1 MSSQPTGFYMNAAP
15 TGQTLQSEKQA
26 NTAFADSPRQHTAPP
41 RTPSRSNRSRTL
53 AVTFRLS
60 DGCPHSEPLDLHF
73 SIALPSSP
81 DCLHPEAFRESC
93 QPAASPT
100 KSIPALVSSPAILRQ
115 RPASVTPSCSMAIN
129 CGTTSREARPGRSGI
144 IARDSLS
151 SPSPPP
157 SSCRVGGPSHG
168 LQPIVPLPSDA
179 VSNSR
184 SMGRSQSR
192 GPGIPLAVPAVSMD
206 KGVTRGVSWKS
217 TELLSVAEEAVG
229 STKASNAL
237 RVASHPRSG
246 PSTRHGGK
254 GVTFVKP
261 SGRKSEGKGNNPGGQ
276 VTKQPLV
283 NGGALKPD
291 SAAPKD
297 AIHGSRDE
305 DAASVTEE
313 SSDEDDNLSKT
324 PHPRTSIAVQSVQGY
339 RTDLRRAHEKNQ
351 NDDDASITENSSDED
366 DSQFKPAA
374 QPRTFIAE
382 RSFQGGRSEASPL
395 KRKQDDDAD
404 SVTENSSDENDEVML
419 QRPKAFTAKRKLQT
433 DGAEITNRMP
443 ASGRK
448 RMRTS
453 D

>member
-1 MSSQPTGFYMNAAP
+1 MSSQPTGFYMNAPP
-15 TGQTLQSEKQA
+15 TGQALQSEKRPNA
-26 NTAFADSPRQHTAPP
+26 AFADSARQHTEPP

-60 DGCPHSEPLDLHF
+60 EGCPHSEPLDLHF

-81 DCLHPEAFRESC
+81 NCLHPEAFGESC

-100 KSIPALVSSPAILRQ
+100 KSIAAPVSSPAILRQ
-115 RPASVTPSCSMAIN
+115 RPASATRSMAVN

-144 IARDSLS
+144 MARDLPS

-157 SSCRVGGPSHG
+157 SSSRAGGPSHG

-179 VSNSR
+179 SRANSDSR
-184 SMGRSQSR
+184 SMRRSRSR
-192 GPGIPLAVPAVSMD
+192 GPSILLAVPAVSMD

-229 STKASNAL
+229 TKASSAL

-246 PSTRHGGK
+246 PSTHHGGK
-254 GVTFVKP
+254 GV
-261 SGRKSEGKGNNPGGQ
+261 
-276 VTKQPLV
+276 
-283 NGGALKPD
+283 
-291 SAAPKD
+291 APKD

-305 DAASVTEE
+305 DAASVTED
-313 SSDEDDNLSKT
+313 SSEEDDNSSKT
-324 PHPRTSIAVQSVQGY
+324 PHPRTSIVVRSFQGY
-339 RTDLRRAHEKNQ
+339 RTDLRRASHEKNQ
-351 NDDDASITENSSDED
+351 NDDDTSVTENSSDED

-382 RSFQGGRSEASPL
+382 RGFQGRRSEALPL
-395 KRKQDDDAD
+395 KREQDDDAA
-404 SVTENSSDENDEVML
+404 SVTENSSDEDVEVML
-419 QRPKAFTAKRKLQT
+419 QRPKTTAKRKLQT
-433 DGAEITNRMP
+433 NRPEINEMS

-448 RMRTS
+448 RLRTS